1 MLCNGF
7 LLIIKRVE
15 QEPLEVD
22 VSHRLKKKVELLFGT
37 LAEGIEHLRV
47 SEIEVMMEILQSMQE
62 AVISVGEFVEH
73 SVTDHDHVIASLTD
87 LAERIY
93 ELSLDENYRKIQKLN
108 EVAKYSESVKQ
119 EVYEVLPSAYEILF
133 VPYKVAMWDA
143 LESIYLAAAGDKDC
157 EIHVMPVPYYHVKED
172 RTALEMEYEGNLFP
186 EDIPIVDYRKYRI
199 EDMQPDAIFIHN
211 PYDDKNFVTSLPE
224 RYFSSELKKYT
235 DHLVYVPYYVSG
247 YTEKDFFCLMPGVH
261 NAWRIFVQS
270 ERIREVYIRY
280 HSPEKIVASGLP
292 QIDKVINN
300 EQKKPEVPD
309 EWKQALSGRKVFLL
323 NTHLDNIINNA
334 EDMVRGMEQLIELF
348 EERKNAAVIWRPH
361 PLSLETAKAMNP
373 SILKRY
379 SHLVERFK
387 MLHNGAYDETSD
399 PHLAIALADA
409 YVGDWSSLVVMF
421 GVTGKPI
428 FIREIVMF
436 GKQER
441 DASQMMLQ
449 QREKEISEGRRF
461 ETVYYEDSVCLEDYV
476 TMILQGRDTLMES
489 RKKEFAN
496 LVSNTQGTV
505 GKQIWQYVKRK
516 ISKED

>member
-1 MLCNGF
+1 MF
-7 LLIIKRVE
+7 
-15 QEPLEVD
+15 
-22 VSHRLKKKVELLFGT
+22 KKNT
-37 LAEGIEHLRV
+37 YI
-47 SEIEVMMEILQSMQE
+47 
-62 AVISVGEFVEH
+62 
-73 SVTDHDHVIASLTD
+73 SLT
-87 LAERIY
+87 
-93 ELSLDENYRKIQKLN
+93 EN
-108 EVAKYSESVKQ
+108 
-119 EVYEVLPSAYEILF
+119 
-133 VPYKVAMWDA
+133 
-143 LESIYLAAAGDKDC
+143 
-157 EIHVMPVPYYHVKED
+157 
-172 RTALEMEYEGNLFP
+172 
-186 EDIPIVDYRKYRI
+186 
-199 EDMQPDAIFIHN
+199 
-211 PYDDKNFVTSLPE
+211 
-224 RYFSSELKKYT
+224 SS
-235 DHLVYVPYYVSG
+235 
-247 YTEKDFFCLMPGVH
+247 
-261 NAWRIFVQS
+261 
-270 ERIREVYIRY
+270 
-280 HSPEKIVASGLP
+280 
-292 QIDKVINN
+292 
-300 EQKKPEVPD
+300 KKPEVPD